1 MEVFGYRRAGL
12 RRRLTRGM
20 RLLLPADPGPAEM
33 LGAVRGFDPAAKRI
47 LPQRIQVD
55 GRSQFYL
62 SRPYPIDAGLR
73 REAGLPD
80 DITVAYFVKW
90 VADSDADVARYRA
103 QSAQLL
109 AGLAARF
116 GGTCWPP
123 PAAGAEPPPAGAEP
137 PPAAAEPVPVGA
149 ADADP
154 GGAADVVPGA
164 APVPAAGRGPG
175 GRKSSRG
182 TALLRIGLLFV
193 CAVAFFGFAADD
205 GTAAKWPLLAI
216 NALMGLFFAAATVLL
231 AGRALSGAA
240 AGDHDGGG

>member
-123 PAAGAEPPPAGAEP
+123 PAAGAEPPPA
-137 PPAAAEPVPVGA
+137 AAEPVPA
-149 ADADP
+149 
-154 GGAADVVPGA
+154 GAADVVPA
-164 APVPAAGRGPG
+164 AASVPAGDRGPVPSADRGPVPG
-175 GRKSSRG
+175 AGHGPSGRKSSRG

-193 CAVAFFGFAADD
+193 CAVVFLGFAADD

-231 AGRALSGAA
+231 AGRHLSRR
-240 AGDHDGGG
+240 